1 MRKIPLM
8 AAALL
13 LAACASPDSRYFTLS
28 TVEPA
33 ASPAQDKPLFHLASV
48 KLPDLYDRPQ
58 MVTRTGPQSVEF
70 DEYARW
76 AEPLERMTART
87 LAQDIALRRP
97 HGAGPL
103 PSAADQAKLQVAV
116 DEFVADRAA
125 GRARLSGNW
134 KITGLDGTARGA
146 PFSFTEPVSG
156 MDPAATAAVM
166 STLLG
171 RLADEIDRN

>member
-1 MRKIPLM
+1 MRKIAIM

-13 LAACASPDSRYFTLS
+13 AACSSPDSRYFTLS
-28 TVEPA
+28 TVAPTA
-33 ASPAQDKPLFHLASV
+33 PSAQDKPLFHLATV

-103 PSAADQAKLQVAV
+103 PSAADQPKLQVAI
-116 DEFVADRAA
+116 DEFIADRAT

-134 KITGLDGTARGA
+134 KITEPDGTARGA
-146 PFSFTEPVSG
+146 PFSFTEPETG
-156 MDPAATAAVM
+156 MDPAAAAAVM
-166 STLLG
+166 SALLG